1 MTLNR
6 QAVVPAAITAG
17 LVALAAVVGIRLAG
31 GDDRTSG
38 PAATQSAVPTQS
50 SGSPVS
56 PVSPVSPGGPGSSNA
71 GAPSASTTPS
81 AGSSSTGSAG
91 SGSREML
98 PTPAAG
104 STAPGYRLPPRT
116 PSASPTPLVGSTLP
130 PAGNATGALV
140 AGFPAGLAPPA
151 RSTIATSSLS
161 VSQGV
166 LQAALVARSAAG
178 VDMLLHYRTVLSA
191 LGFQEKPSQGVEN
204 DPSALFVHGRDSVSI
219 ALHGTRL
226 YLLASLHA
234 TRS

>member
-31 GDDRTSG
+31 GDDQTAGSS
-38 PAATQSAVPTQS
+38 AATQS
-50 SGSPVS
+50 SGSS
-56 PVSPVSPGGPGSSNA
+56 VSPVSPGGSGSSNA

-81 AGSSSTGSAG
+81 AGSGSTGSTGSAG

-161 VSQGV
+161 VSGGV